1 MEYVARVV
9 NTEYHKTCFLL
20 NAYNRLVSKRLDYA
34 TVPTPINQLSSHYER
49 SNVSSITPF
58 GA

>member
-20 NAYNRLVSKRLDYA
+20 NAYNRLVSDGDHQQPLDD
-34 TVPTPINQLSSHYER
+34 Q
-49 SNVSSITPF
+49 
-58 GA
+58 